1 MIPLGQPWTD
11 VYHQR
16 PFFNTNVMI
25 SVDLVSKSDG
35 SMITVLE
42 YVGDSYDTH
51 VLDIMINDKN
61 EIRSLN

>member
-16 PFFNTNVMI
+16 PPLSSVMI

-42 YVGDSYDTH
+42 YVGNSYDTH
-51 VLDIMINDKN
+51 VLDIMIDDKN
-61 EIRSLN
+61 EIRSFS